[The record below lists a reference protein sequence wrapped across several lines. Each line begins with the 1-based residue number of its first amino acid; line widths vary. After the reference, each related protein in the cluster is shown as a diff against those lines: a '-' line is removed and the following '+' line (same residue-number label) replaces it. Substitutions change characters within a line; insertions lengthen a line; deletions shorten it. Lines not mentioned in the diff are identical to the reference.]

1 MYAENLMESSEMLL
15 ILISE
20 VSKDVEHRIIQK
32 SIAFVYTINGESEIE
47 KKIIYKG
54 IKNVKS
60 SEVNLKG
67 DVIDLHT

>member
-47 KKIIYKG
+47 KKNHLQG
-54 IKNVKS
+54 
-60 SEVNLKG
+60 
-67 DVIDLHT
+67 H